1 MERCGSLSPAERP
14 SISLICE
21 SLRVIASR
29 AERLEAR
36 QPQPAEPPRAPLRR
50 NHRSRAV
57 VEEEEAQLSEELDGD
72 GHADADDDHS
82 SAAVRSSARSRAGS
96 RSRSSALAATAAA
109 AADEF
114 DDDSGAESEESF
126 DAMTLVFECGECSDS
141 FSSQS
146 EPHAAQCANW
156 RRIMLRANCSLL
168 SLTVLAMCCPDSGE
182 GSEWPLAIAPGH

>member
-36 QPQPAEPPRAPLRR
+36 QPQPAEPPRAPLSR
-50 NHRSRAV
+50 NRRSRAV

-114 DDDSGAESEESF
+114 DDDSGAGSEQSL
-126 DAMTLVFECGECSDS
+126 DGMTLAFECGECSDS

-146 EPHAAQCANW
+146 EAARSSLREPEADHSASQLLTLVAHCSCHVLPW
-156 RRIMLRANCSLL
+156 QRRR
-168 SLTVLAMCCPDSGE
+168 V
-182 GSEWPLAIAPGH
+182 

>member
-1 MERCGSLSPAERP
+1 MERCGSVCPAERP
-14 SISLICE
+14 PISLICE

-36 QPQPAEPPRAPLRR
+36 QPQPVEPPRAPLSRSRR
-50 NHRSRAV
+50 GRAV

-72 GHADADDDHS
+72 GHADADEGCG

-96 RSRSSALAATAAA
+96 RSRSSAAAAAAAA

-114 DDDSGAESEESF
+114 DNDADATSEESL
-126 DAMTLVFECGECSDS
+126 DAMTMAFECGECSDS

-168 SLTVLAMCCPDSGE
+168 SLTVPAPYRWDSGE
-182 GSEWPLAIAPGH
+182 GSERPLAIAPGH